1 MVLEKRRLKALKR
14 LLERGESSDQ
24 ILLVLKVSG
33 YEVEEIPTLKEV
45 EQIINGKD
53 IEKIL
58 NSYNI
63 KRSLA
68 GYVYL
73 KDGIDLIIKYP
84 SYLRRVQ
91 YIYEKLSAV
100 YGVAKESVSVDIAY
114 ALKKS
119 DVKMSNKKFFKEV
132 YKKVK

>member
-1 MVLEKRRLKALKR
+1 MVEKRRLKVLKR

-24 ILLVLKVSG
+24 ILLVLNMSG
-33 YEVEEIPTLKEV
+33 YVFEKLPTLKEID
-45 EQIINGKD
+45 QMMKGD
-53 IEKIL
+53 YIEKIL

-100 YGVAKESVSVDIAY
+100 YSVAKESVSVDIAY

>member
-1 MVLEKRRLKALKR
+1 MVLEKRRLEALKR

-24 ILLVLKVSG
+24 ILLVLNMSG
-33 YEVEEIPTLKEV
+33 YVFEKLPTLKEID
-45 EQIINGKD
+45 QMMKGD
-53 IEKIL
+53 YIEKIL
-58 NSYNI
+58 NSYNT

-73 KDGIDLIIKYP
+73 KDGIELIIKYP

-100 YGVAKESVSVDIAY
+100 YSVAKESVSVDIAY

>member
-1 MVLEKRRLKALKR
+1 MVLEKRRLEALKR

-24 ILLVLKVSG
+24 ILLVLNMSG
-33 YEVEEIPTLKEV
+33 YVFEKLPTLKEID
-45 EQIINGKD
+45 QMMKGD
-53 IEKIL
+53 YIEKIL
-58 NSYNI
+58 NSYNT

-73 KDGIDLIIKYP
+73 KDGIELIIKYP